1 MAEPLSLGLLGL
13 VLLAL
18 VLDLIIGDPRA
29 LPHPVVGI
37 GAVIARLERAWNRGS
52 ARARRLKG
60 ALMCVLVVLGT
71 YALAWA
77 TLALLAAI
85 HPGLAWLAEL
95 WLLASCL
102 AIKGLRDAA
111 REIAAPLARGELTE
125 ARRALAMVVG
135 RDTAHLDE
143 AEISRGAVET
153 VAENTVDGITAPLFF
168 ALLGGAPLALAYK
181 AINTLDSMVGYRD
194 ERYADFGWASA
205 RLDDVA
211 NWLPARLTAL
221 TLWLSALCLGGWDR
235 TIAMGVAEGRW
246 GQVGAK
252 RLFQG
257 RKSRAPR
264 EGFTASLWST
274 CPQGSPG
281 PQGWKSSR
289 CNHPSEGITP
299 RGALAATWREAPR
312 HPSPNSGWPE
322 AMVANLLG
330 VQLGGINTYRG
341 RVSERARLGTPR
353 RPLAAGHIAATLRL
367 MHGGWLGFVLS
378 MAAMILLKEAW

>member
-13 VLLAL
+13 VLLAIA
-18 VLDLIIGDPRA
+18 LDLIIGDPRA
-29 LPHPVVGI
+29 LPHPVVGM

-52 ARARRLKG
+52 ARARRLRG
-60 ALMCVLVVLGT
+60 ALMCALVVLGT
-71 YALAWA
+71 YALAWGG
-77 TLALLAAI
+77 LALLASL

-111 REIAAPLARGELTE
+111 REIAAPLARGELPE

-153 VAENTVDGITAPLFF
+153 VAENTVDGITAPLCF

-221 TLWLSALCLGGWDR
+221 TLWLGALFMKGLGSGEMA
-235 TIAMGVAEGRW
+235 T
-246 GQVGAK
+246 
-252 RLFQG
+252 
-257 RKSRAPR
+257 
-264 EGFTASLWST
+264 
-274 CPQGSPG
+274 
-281 PQGWKSSR
+281 
-289 CNHPSEGITP
+289 

-330 VQLGGINTYRG
+330 VQLGGTNHYRG
-341 RVSERARLGTPR
+341 QVSERARLGTPR

-367 MHGGWLGFVLS
+367 MHGGWLGFVLL
-378 MAAMILLKEAW
+378 MAAVILLKEAL

>member
-18 VLDLIIGDPRA
+18 VVDLIIGDPRA
-29 LPHPVVGI
+29 LPHPVVGM
-37 GAVIARLERAWNRGS
+37 GAVIARLERTWNRGT

-60 ALMCVLVVLGT
+60 ALMCALVVLGT
-71 YALAWA
+71 FLLAWGA
-77 TLALLAAI
+77 LALLASI

-111 REIAAPLARGELTE
+111 RDVARPLSRGELPE

-135 RDTAHLDE
+135 RDTEHLDE

-221 TLWLSALCLGGWDR
+221 TLWLGALCLNGWDR
-235 TIAMGVAEGRW
+235 TIAMRVAEGRW
-246 GQVGAK
+246 GQAGAK

-264 EGFTASLWST
+264 EGFTASSRSA

-281 PQGWKSSR
+281 PQRRKSSS
-289 CNHPSEGITP
+289 NSPSEGITP
-299 RGALAATWREAPR
+299 RGALAATRREAPR

-330 VQLGGINTYRG
+330 VQLGGTNHYRG

-367 MHGGWLGFVLS
+367 MHGGWLGFLLL
-378 MAAMILLKEAW
+378 MAAVILFKEAW

>member
-18 VLDLIIGDPRA
+18 ILDLIIGDPRA
-29 LPHPVVGI
+29 LPHPVVGM
-37 GAVIARLERAWNRGS
+37 GAVIARLERAWNRGN

-60 ALMCVLVVLGT
+60 ALMCALVVLGSFL
-71 YALAWA
+71 LAWGG
-77 TLALLAAI
+77 LALLAAI

-111 REIAAPLARGELTE
+111 REIAAPLSRGELSE

-135 RDTAHLDE
+135 RDTEHLDE

-153 VAENTVDGITAPLFF
+153 VAENTVDGITAPLCF

-221 TLWLSALCLGGWDR
+221 TLWLSALFMKG
-235 TIAMGVAEGRW
+235 
-246 GQVGAK
+246 VGAE
-252 RLFQG
+252 
-257 RKSRAPR
+257 AMA
-264 EGFTASLWST
+264 T
-274 CPQGSPG
+274 
-281 PQGWKSSR
+281 
-289 CNHPSEGITP
+289 

-330 VQLGGINTYRG
+330 VQLGGINHYRG

-353 RPLAAGHIAATLRL
+353 RPLMAGHIAATLRL
-367 MHGGWLGFVLS
+367 MHGGWLGFLLL
-378 MAAMILLKEAW
+378 MAALILFKEVW